1 MSAITKE
8 GGDGGEG
15 RGVRFVFGEEEE
27 VWTEMGR
34 NLQIASH
41 FIVIALVSWLEHPL
55 LRLRRADK
63 YCDWELYRVTCW
75 HPN

>member
-1 MSAITKE
+1 MQR
-8 GGDGGEG
+8 GGG
-15 RGVRFVFGEEEE
+15 GVRFVFGEEEE
-27 VWTEMGR
+27 EVWTDGDEEMGR

-55 LRLRRADK
+55 LRLRRRDK
-63 YCDWELYRVTCW
+63 YCDWELYRVICW

>member
-8 GGDGGEG
+8 GGDGERGG
-15 RGVRFVFGEEEE
+15 GGGVRFVFGEEEE
-27 VWTEMGR
+27 VWAGGDEEMGR

-55 LRLRRADK
+55 LRLRQINIATGS
-63 YCDWELYRVTCW
+63 YIE
-75 HPN
+75 